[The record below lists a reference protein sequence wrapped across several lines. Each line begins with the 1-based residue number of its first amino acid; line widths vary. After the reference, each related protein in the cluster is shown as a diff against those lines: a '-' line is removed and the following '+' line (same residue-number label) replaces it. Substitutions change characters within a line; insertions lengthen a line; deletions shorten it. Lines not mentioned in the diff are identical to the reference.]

1 MSTRVSEIRLG
12 DTQLD
17 EAFCPQSVTVVLEDD
32 LDVSRGDM
40 IIGLEDRPGAATDLR
55 ARVCWMR
62 RQPLRSGVRFLLKH
76 TSLTTPAVVAGIEH
90 RLDMATLE
98 PAPAP
103 PELELNDLGEI
114 RLRTAR
120 PIVFDAYAT
129 NRLMGSF
136 ILIEEGTNAT
146 VAAGMLVPPTEVA
159 PLADA
164 GYTI

>member
-1 MSTRVSEIRLG
+1 
-12 DTQLD
+12 
-17 EAFCPQSVTVVLEDD
+17 
-32 LDVSRGDM
+32 
-40 IIGLEDRPGAATDLR
+40 
-55 ARVCWMR
+55 
-62 RQPLRSGVRFLLKH
+62 
-76 TSLTTPAVVAGIEH
+76 
-90 RLDMATLE
+90 MATLE

-103 PELELNDLGEI
+103 PELGLNDLGEI
-114 RLRTAR
+114 RLHTAR

-146 VAAGMLVPPTEVA
+146 VAAGMLLPPAEVV